1 MPQTSGDGAD
11 EMIDSRRIL
20 IAVTVGVT
28 GLGLLAA
35 ASHSNRITG
44 SIKGQISGQT
54 AIALAKIEVQ
64 VESGGNEK
72 ASIQS
77 DQAGVF
83 AFNLDTSNHVFR
95 LVVWDS
101 GNRWWGRDISHI
113 PNDVAHPNL
122 PAIVLR
128 PQTSNL
134 SPDETRE
141 QHGVISWLR
150 KHNPLSA
157 ALMELHLGAF
167 DVPGQPTRATIAG
180 AGSPGSY
187 PVYVASAAAYQREHP
202 DVAINYQAI
211 GSGSGIRQ
219 ITSGTTDFGTTE
231 RRFTTS
237 ELGTARHPIDQVP
250 IGLSATVVIYN
261 VRRLPSNLRFSGPVL
276 SKIFLGQ
283 VKSWN
288 DPELKRINPDSD
300 LPEIPIIVVSRADGS
315 SSTDTLSRYL
325 GAGSPE
331 WKNRIGIGTSLQWP
345 TGKSAK
351 GDEGVAGQVGETDGA
366 IGYVDFRGA
375 DRPSVQAALLQNLDN
390 RFIAASATSISAG
403 YRETYQLADLQDT
416 SVSSKDPG
424 AYPMASVQWMLLSLP
439 GNDPKKELFLL
450 DFARFSMTNDG
461 ASERERGM
469 VPLPPQ
475 LLSTAE
481 EALNRAAAQILQK
494 ADVQQRRSQ

>member
-1 MPQTSGDGAD
+1 
-11 EMIDSRRIL
+11 MIDSRRIL

-28 GLGLLAA
+28 SLGLLAA

-44 SIKGQISGQT
+44 SIKGQMPGQT
-54 AIALAKIEVQ
+54 GIALAKIEVQ

-72 ASIQS
+72 ASTQS

-83 AFNLDTSNHVFR
+83 AFNLDTLNPVFR

-113 PNDVAHPNL
+113 PNDAAHASL
-122 PAIVLR
+122 QAIMLR

-141 QHGVISWLR
+141 QQGVISWLR

-167 DVPGQPTRATIAG
+167 DVPGQPTRATIV
-180 AGSPGSY
+180 GSGSSASY
-187 PVYVASAAAYQREHP
+187 PVYFASAAAYQREHP

-219 ITSGTTDFGTTE
+219 ITSGSTDFGTAE

-237 ELGTARHPIDQVP
+237 EMATARTPIDQVP
-250 IGLSATVVIYN
+250 MGLAATVVIYN
-261 VRRLPSNLRFSGPVL
+261 ARRLPSNLRFSGAVL
-276 SKIFLGQ
+276 AKIFLGQ
-283 VKSWN
+283 IKSWN

-300 LPEIPIIVVSRADGS
+300 LPEVPIIVVSRADGS
-315 SSTDTLSRYL
+315 SSTETLSSYL
-325 GAGSPE
+325 ATGSSE
-331 WKNRIGIGTSLQWP
+331 WKNRVGIGTSLQWT

-366 IGYVDFRGA
+366 IGYVDFRSA
-375 DRPSVQAALLQNLDN
+375 DRPSIQAALLQNLDD
-390 RFIAASATSISAG
+390 RFIAASATSISAS
-403 YRETYQLADLQDT
+403 YWDTHQLADLQDT

-424 AYPMASVQWMLLSLP
+424 AYPMASVQWMLFSLP
-439 GNDPKKELFLL
+439 ANDPKKELFLL
-450 DFARFSMTNDG
+450 DFARFSMTNNVP
-461 ASERERGM
+461 SERERGL

-475 LLSTAE
+475 LLSAAE
-481 EALNRAAAQILQK
+481 EALNRAAARILQK
-494 ADVQQRRSQ
+494 AEVQQRRSQ